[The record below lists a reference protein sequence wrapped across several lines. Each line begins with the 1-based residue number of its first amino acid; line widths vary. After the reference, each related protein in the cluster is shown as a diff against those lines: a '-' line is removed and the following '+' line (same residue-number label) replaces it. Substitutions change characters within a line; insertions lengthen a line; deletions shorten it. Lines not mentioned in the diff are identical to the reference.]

1 VTDASTEARR
11 RQREASD
18 PDISAWVS
26 ANAGTGKTKVLT
38 DRFLRL
44 LLNGVP
50 PEHIVAITFTR
61 AAAAEME
68 NRLFA
73 ELTKWA
79 AGDDAA
85 IKQRIKELVGHPP
98 TDLQASAEVAR
109 RLLVQV
115 LECPGGIRIQ
125 TIHAFCQSLLASF
138 PLEAGLAPHFRA
150 LDEIEAAALRME
162 ARTSMLQAAGQQG
175 GALAE
180 AFRTVARTL
189 AERQIGE
196 VLNDFSSRRKPFH
209 EIVNR
214 SGGIDA
220 YVARIA
226 AWLGIDPTDT
236 EAGVIRRAR
245 LRTEP
250 GAAGSAARQAL
261 DVLVSD
267 ADQKTSLVKAAG
279 ALEAWIEVPDDDAAL
294 LGRWSSWRDVFVTQQ
309 GTPRQRL
316 PWTSLGNPD
325 ALGFLEAECSAVQED
340 IETLKAIRTFS
351 LSAAIARLAEE
362 ERRRYERLKRNLVAV
377 DYDDLLVRAA
387 DLLTKRSA
395 SDWILY
401 KLDGGVSHILVD
413 EAQDT
418 APSQWQVISA
428 VAEDFFSGVSATQ
441 EARRTIFAV
450 GDPKQSI
457 YRFQGADPD
466 GFAGKSR
473 QFEER
478 VSGARLP
485 WKSVQLD
492 LSFRSAPALLK
503 AVDQFWNTQRERP
516 RDGEQTTHSAQRAD
530 AHGRIE
536 VWPPVEPEAGDERP
550 NAHVRRLAG
559 LMAERI
565 RTLIYP
571 SDGTRSKYGPGDIM
585 VLVRQRLPLMPFVVR
600 ALREAGIPV
609 AGVDRMR
616 LIDQPP
622 VIDLIELARFLLHP
636 HDDLALANVLK
647 GPLAGLDQGLEE
659 DQLFALA
666 HDRDARSLWNRLR
679 EHADEDAAYRTVYD
693 RLRVLTAKAAS
704 DSPFDLFSFALDGEQ
719 GSRTAL
725 LARLG
730 PDAADAIEE
739 FLFQALEF
747 GRREIPSL
755 ERFTNWIE
763 GESLEVKRDMELTS
777 GSVRIMTVH
786 AAKGLE
792 APIVF
797 IAEREG
803 KPRLRSSIVWDP
815 DDTAIF
821 KLPEGE
827 RPDVVTK
834 LQQEFAEEEQREYE
848 RLLYVAMTRAKDR
861 IVVASWQKRP
871 PKEPGSWW
879 SNLVRSALV
888 DNADFDVT
896 VDPAFPSV
904 DRGETPAYVFEENVT
919 GSGRETEPVPSA
931 SAERPDLPTW
941 LETRAPS
948 ERAPRLARRAAPEV
962 DEDGKAMAL
971 ARGTLAHQ
979 LLEHLT
985 GLGGAERRGRAAAL
999 AERLAP
1005 ELPDS
1010 MRAGLCS
1017 VVLNVLERP
1026 EFAFMFAANSRAEVR
1041 IAGELDGRLVEG
1053 QIDRLIVTDDDVIV
1067 IDFKTGTPPASWQ
1080 DAPVG
1085 YRDQVADYVA
1095 LLANTYPGRN
1105 IRGMLFYIEGPVLLS
1120 KTGNEG

>member
-1 VTDASTEARR
+1 MTDASTEARR

-79 AGDDAA
+79 ADDDAA
-85 IKQRIKELVGHPP
+85 IKQRIEELVGHTPG
-98 TDLQASAEVAR
+98 DLQTSAEVAR

-162 ARTSMLQAAGQQG
+162 ARTSMLRAAGEQR

-180 AFRTVARTL
+180 AFRTVAHTL

-226 AWLGIDPTDT
+226 ARLDIDPADT
-236 EAGVIRRAR
+236 EAGVIRRAW

-250 GAAGSAARQAL
+250 EADGSAARQAL
-261 DVLVSD
+261 GIIVSEV
-267 ADQKTSLVKAAG
+267 DQKTSLVKAAD
-279 ALEAWIEVPDDDAAL
+279 ALEAWIDAPDDDAAR
-294 LGRWSSWRDVFVTQQ
+294 LGCWSSWRDVFVTQK
-309 GTPRQRL
+309 GTPRQRV
-316 PWTSLGNPD
+316 PWTSLGSPD
-325 ALGFLEAECSAVQED
+325 TVRFLEAECSAVLQD
-340 IETLKAIRTFS
+340 IETLKAIRTFG
-351 LSAAIARLAEE
+351 LSSAIARLAEE

-466 GFAGKSR
+466 GFARKSR

-503 AVDQFWNTQRERP
+503 AVDQFWNTEREGP
-516 RDGEQTTHSAQRAD
+516 RDGEQTTHTAQRAD

-536 VWPPVEPEAGDERP
+536 VWPPVEPEKGDERP
-550 NAHVRRLAG
+550 NAHVRRLAR

-565 RTLIYP
+565 RTLIFP

-636 HDDLALANVLK
+636 RDDLALANVLK
-647 GPLAGLDQGLEE
+647 GPLAGLDLGLGE

-666 HDRDARSLWNRLR
+666 HDRDARSLWDSLR
-679 EHADEDAAYRTVYD
+679 EHADEDAAYRKVYD

-704 DSPFDLFSFALDGEQ
+704 ETPFDLFSFVLDGEQ

-792 APIVF
+792 APVVF

-827 RPDVVTK
+827 RPDVVTE
-834 LQQEFAEEEQREYE
+834 LQQDFAEEEQREYE

-861 IVVASWQKRP
+861 IVVASWQTRP
-871 PKEPGSWW
+871 PKEPGTWW

-896 VDPAFPSV
+896 VDATFPRV
-904 DRGETPAYVFEENVT
+904 DRGATPAYIFEENVT
-919 GSGRETEPVPSA
+919 GSGREVTPAESLPSLPPVLPEWLHTPASPEREPQ
-931 SAERPDLPTW
+931 
-941 LETRAPS
+941 
-948 ERAPRLARRAAPEV
+948 LARGVAPNV
-962 DEDGKAMAL
+962 ADESKATAL

-979 LLEHLT
+979 LLEHL
-985 GLGGAERRGRAAAL
+985 ADQESEERHSRAPSL

-1005 ELPDS
+1005 DLPGDV
-1010 MRAGLCS
+1010 RARLCT
-1017 VVLNVLERP
+1017 VVLDVLVRP
-1026 EFAFMFAANSRAEVR
+1026 EFAFMFAETSRAEVR
-1041 IAGELDGRLVEG
+1041 IAGDIDGHSVEG
-1053 QIDRLIVTDDDVIV
+1053 QIDRLIVTDQEVTV
-1067 IDFKTGTPPASWQ
+1067 IDFKTGVPPSSWE
-1080 DAPVG
+1080 DAPES
-1085 YRDQVADYVA
+1085 YRKQITDYA
-1095 LLANTYPGRN
+1095 WLLAQAFPERR
-1105 IRGMLFYIEGPVLLS
+1105 IRRMLFYIEGPALLEMVAES
-1120 KTGNEG
+1120 

>member
-1 VTDASTEARR
+1 MTAASVEARR

-79 AGDDAA
+79 ADDDAA
-85 IKQRIKELVGHPP
+85 INRRIEELVGHAPA
-98 TDLQASAEVAR
+98 DLPASAEVAR

-220 YVARIA
+220 YVARMA
-226 AWLGIDPTDT
+226 ARLDIDPTDT
-236 EAGVIRRAR
+236 EAGVIRRAWR
-245 LRTEP
+245 RTDP
-250 GAAGSAARQAL
+250 GNAGSAARLAL
-261 DVLVSD
+261 DVLVSE
-267 ADQKTSLVKAAG
+267 ADRKPSLGKTAD
-279 ALEAWIEVPDDDAAL
+279 ALEAWLDAPDDDAAL
-294 LGRWSSWRDVFVTQQ
+294 PGRWSSWRDVFVTQQ
-309 GTPRQRL
+309 GTPRQRI
-316 PWTSLGNPD
+316 PWTSLRSPD
-325 ALGFLEAECSAVQED
+325 TVRFLEAECSAMLED

-351 LSAAIARLAEE
+351 LSSAIARLAEE

-428 VAEDFFSGVSATQ
+428 VAEDFFSGASATQ

-466 GFAGKSR
+466 GFARKSR
-473 QFEER
+473 QFEDR

-503 AVDQFWNTQRERP
+503 AVDRFWNTEREGP

-536 VWPPVEPEAGDERP
+536 VWPPVEPEKGDERP
-550 NAHVRRLAG
+550 NAHVRRLAS

-571 SDGTRSKYGPGDIM
+571 SDGTRSRYGPGDIM

-622 VIDLIELARFLLHP
+622 VIDLVELARFLLHP

-647 GPLAGLDQGLEE
+647 GPLAGLDQGLGE

-666 HDRDARSLWNRLR
+666 HGRDARSLWDSLR

-693 RLRVLTAKAAS
+693 RLRVLAAKAAS
-704 DSPFDLFSFALDGEQ
+704 ETPFDLFSFALDGEQ

-730 PDAADAIEE
+730 PDAADAVEE

-792 APIVF
+792 APVVF

-821 KLPEGE
+821 KLPEVE

-834 LQQEFAEEEQREYE
+834 LQNEFAEEEQREYE

-871 PKEPGSWW
+871 SKEPGSWW

-888 DNADFDVT
+888 SNADFDVT
-896 VDPAFPSV
+896 VDSTFPSV
-904 DRGETPAYVFEENVT
+904 DRGETPAYVFEENAA
-919 GSGRETEPVPSA
+919 GSDRETKPAPPA
-931 SAERPDLPTW
+931 SAERSDLPTW
-941 LETRAPS
+941 LVTRAPS

-962 DEDGKAMAL
+962 DDDGKAMAL

-979 LLEHLT
+979 LLEHLA
-985 GLGGAERRGRAAAL
+985 GLGGAERRGRASAL

-1017 VVLNVLERP
+1017 VVLGVLERP
-1026 EFAFMFAANSRAEVR
+1026 EFAFMFSADTRAEVR
-1041 IAGELDGRLVEG
+1041 IAGELEDRLVEG
-1053 QIDRLIVTDDDVIV
+1053 QIDRLIVTDDEVIV
-1067 IDFKTGTPPASWQ
+1067 IDFKTGASPPSWQ
-1080 DAPVG
+1080 DAPAG
-1085 YRDQVADYVA
+1085 YREQIADYVA

-1105 IRGMLFYIEGPVLLS
+1105 VRGMLFYIEGPVLLEPDGES
-1120 KTGNEG
+1120 